1 MSIFDA
7 TNNRKNEV
15 RVNKFDWSHANNFT
29 TEIGRITPIFCELFP
44 QKGSF
49 RTEPVL
55 GLQFMPM
62 VFPIQTRMKARVSFF
77 RYPLR
82 ALWKDYRDY
91 VGNFRP
97 NLVEPYHDFNGQIPQ
112 TGDLY
117 DYLGLPTTFVGS
129 FGKSKQ
135 YSFYTGSI
143 QLYDVSLNYG
153 QGSLPSSF
161 VGQNYSD
168 IIKEDDSVID
178 SALCAA
184 KVSLSYPG
192 LSYKSVQFTFSASSP
207 GWSIDDTILS
217 SCYCLLFD
225 SNDKCIDCTNN
236 ITLSSLQG
244 SKAIFQ
250 AVFDSVVPDVNST
263 LVFLFGTGNNSTGSS
278 TNKWPGLV
286 DSDLSGRW
294 EFTAGYITGFSCVL
308 LGDST
313 VLPLDSSSSP
323 FYDST
328 SLNKEKQIKI
338 SAFAARAYEGIYN
351 AYFRDDRNN
360 PYYVNGEV
368 QYNKWI
374 PTDEGGA
381 DTTQYK
387 LHYANW
393 EKDFLTTAVQS
404 PQQGVAPLVG
414 ITTYEDTVLNEDGT
428 MTTQQRLALVDEDG
442 RKFGLE
448 FDSDADGLNDVR
460 YTELSQG
467 QVVQQ
472 PRSLYNLVQSGIS
485 INDIRNVNAY
495 QKYLELNMRS
505 GYSYKDIIQNRFNV
519 KVRYSDLLMPE
530 FIGGF
535 TEDIEMH
542 SITQN
547 VETNDS
553 GTYAGALG
561 SQAGLAGCRRTG
573 RPISCFCDEESIII
587 GVCVVTPV
595 PVYTQLL
602 PKHFTYR
609 ELLDHYQPEF
619 NNIGFQPITY
629 KEVCPVQA
637 YNDKP
642 ESLNDTFGYQRPW
655 YEFVQKYDVAHGLY
669 RTQLRNFL
677 MNRTFNVKPE
687 LSESFLLV
695 DPEQVNDVFSVT
707 ETTDKIYGQI
717 YFKCTVKLPISRV
730 SIPRL
735 D

>member
-97 NLVEPYHDFNGQIPQ
+97 GLVEPYHDFNGQIPQ

-117 DYLGLPTTFVGS
+117 DYLGLPTTFVGHYGSSQSVNAPYFEYVIKDMYQSDDSDMLSSAFVPGVS
-129 FGKSKQ
+129 FFS
-135 YSFYTGSI
+135 
-143 QLYDVSLNYG
+143 
-153 QGSLPSSF
+153 
-161 VGQNYSD
+161 YSD
-168 IIKEDDSVID
+168 YISERFSDLPPLGTYYGINYDL
-178 SALCAA
+178 AT
-184 KVSLSYPG
+184 
-192 LSYKSVQFTFSASSP
+192 SYKSVMIEFNN
-207 GWSIDDTILS
+207 WSH
-217 SCYCLLFD
+217 
-225 SNDKCIDCTNN
+225 N
-236 ITLSSLQG
+236 
-244 SKAIFQ
+244 
-250 AVFDSVVPDVNST
+250 T
-263 LVFLFGTGNNSTGSS
+263 LVVFLDSLSKVVSSTSMSDGSS
-278 TNKWPGLV
+278 VDVPSNAAKLV
-286 DSDLSGRW
+286 IFVKDSSAQLNLQQVSG
-294 EFTAGYITGFSCVL
+294 ENHYTSSKGYVTLNFTL
-308 LGDST
+308 LGST
-313 VLPLDSSSSP
+313 NLQPLDSITSP
-323 FYDST
+323 YYDST
-328 SLNKEKQIKI
+328 SVNKEKQIKI
-338 SAFAARAYEGIYN
+338 AAFAARAYEGVYN

-381 DTTQYK
+381 DTTHYK

-404 PQQGVAPLVG
+404 PQQGIAPLVG

-428 MTTQQRLALVDEDG
+428 MTTHQRLALVDEDG

-460 YTELSQG
+460 YTELAQG
-467 QVVQQ
+467 QVVHQ

-547 VETNDS
+547 VETNNS

>member
-29 TEIGRITPIFCELFP
+29 TEIGRITPVFCELFP

-91 VGNFRP
+91 VGNFRAG
-97 NLVEPYHDFNGQIPQ
+97 LVEPYHDFNGQIPQ

-117 DYLGLPTTFVGS
+117 DYLGLPTTFIGAYGSERPFYFEYSKIGEKTCIPFSSLPDVGS
-129 FGKSKQ
+129 DWKSSVADFSGTSVPTT
-135 YSFYTGSI
+135 YS
-143 QLYDVSLNYG
+143 NYG
-153 QGSLPSSF
+153 VRCNINSDLISSTGIRLYGAPIGAALNMTVYALDSDGIVLKKINLSPGRPDNSDYVLYQDDYILFTGKLFSELGSFHSIL
-161 VGQNYSD
+161 
-168 IIKEDDSVID
+168 
-178 SALCAA
+178 
-184 KVSLSYPG
+184 
-192 LSYKSVQFTFSASSP
+192 FTFPKGTTSLIVLSDKGYCVSGDWYVLSSASIS
-207 GWSIDDTILS
+207 DTVQ
-217 SCYCLLFD
+217 
-225 SNDKCIDCTNN
+225 
-236 ITLSSLQG
+236 SL
-244 SKAIFQ
+244 
-250 AVFDSVVPDVNST
+250 
-263 LVFLFGTGNNSTGSS
+263 
-278 TNKWPGLV
+278 
-286 DSDLSGRW
+286 
-294 EFTAGYITGFSCVL
+294 TAN
-308 LGDST
+308 
-313 VLPLDSSSSP
+313 SSP
-323 FYDST
+323 YYDST
-328 SLNKEKQIKI
+328 SANKEKQIKI

-404 PQQGVAPLVG
+404 PQQGIAPLVG

-448 FDSDADGLNDVR
+448 FDSDSEGLNDVR
-460 YTELSQG
+460 YTELAQG

-472 PRSLYNLVQSGIS
+472 PRSLINLVQSGIS
-485 INDIRNVNAY
+485 INDLRNVNAY

>member
-97 NLVEPYHDFNGQIPQ
+97 GLVEPYHDFNGQIPQ

-117 DYLGLPTTFVGS
+117 DYLGLPTTLSGS
-129 FGKSKQ
+129 YSLHPEVVLDAGTFPSGVTQLANLPTSSYPSPPLAPGAIWENVIREPSNTSFLVSVSPLYRQVNSISTLTVRFSSNEHKSSLKTEIPESALLIVIDANGKIS
-135 YSFYTGSI
+135 YVTNFTEYECSSDSTD
-143 QLYDVSLNYG
+143 YDVTYTFPVSVN
-153 QGSLPSSF
+153 LPNGCTF
-161 VGQNYSD
+161 AV
-168 IIKEDDSVID
+168 
-178 SALCAA
+178 A
-184 KVSLSYPG
+184 
-192 LSYKSVQFTFSASSP
+192 FT
-207 GWSIDDTILS
+207 
-217 SCYCLLFD
+217 
-225 SNDKCIDCTNN
+225 
-236 ITLSSLQG
+236 
-244 SKAIFQ
+244 
-250 AVFDSVVPDVNST
+250 
-263 LVFLFGTGNNSTGSS
+263 
-278 TNKWPGLV
+278 
-286 DSDLSGRW
+286 
-294 EFTAGYITGFSCVL
+294 TGFNGVHSCPYVQL
-308 LGDST
+308 SNQICTIRTEITIVGISD
-313 VLPLDSSSSP
+313 VRPLDSTTSP
-323 FYDST
+323 YYDST
-328 SLNKEKQIKI
+328 SANKEKQIKI

-374 PTDEGGA
+374 PTDEGGV

-404 PQQGVAPLVG
+404 PQQGIAPLVG

-472 PRSLYNLVQSGIS
+472 PRSLYNLIQSGIS

-619 NNIGFQPITY
+619 NNIGFQAITY

>member
-91 VGNFRP
+91 VGNFRAG
-97 NLVEPYHDFNGQIPQ
+97 LVEPYHDFNGQTPQ

-117 DYLGLPTTFVGS
+117 DYLGLPTTLVGAYGSEFDRPFYYSKVGS
-129 FGKSKQ
+129 YTCMPFSADMNLGGFQVGHSYHEYDVSFSGTSVPTDAKSYGITATINKGELIGGSLKIKGFPELDRSNFSFGLCLCKGSTILRYLLFNKNNGSLNSVSWADGILSITTDDLKAYDYDTILLVLSKQ
-135 YSFYTGSI
+135 Y
-143 QLYDVSLNYG
+143 L
-153 QGSLPSSF
+153 
-161 VGQNYSD
+161 
-168 IIKEDDSVID
+168 
-178 SALCAA
+178 
-184 KVSLSYPG
+184 SLSG
-192 LSYKSVQFTFSASSP
+192 K
-207 GWSIDDTILS
+207 
-217 SCYCLLFD
+217 
-225 SNDKCIDCTNN
+225 
-236 ITLSSLQG
+236 
-244 SKAIFQ
+244 
-250 AVFDSVVPDVNST
+250 
-263 LVFLFGTGNNSTGSS
+263 
-278 TNKWPGLV
+278 
-286 DSDLSGRW
+286 
-294 EFTAGYITGFSCVL
+294 GYIPSGSPWTIKGAFSGHDDVV
-308 LGDST
+308 S
-313 VLPLDSSSSP
+313 LDSSSSP
-323 FYDST
+323 YYDST
-328 SLNKEKQIKI
+328 SSNKEKQIKI
-338 SAFAARAYEGIYN
+338 SAYAARAYEGIYN

-374 PTDEGGA
+374 PTDEGGV
-381 DTTQYK
+381 DTTRYK

-414 ITTYEDTVLNEDGT
+414 ITTYEDIVLNDDGT

-467 QVVQQ
+467 QVVKQ

-547 VETNDS
+547 IETNDS

-687 LSESFLLV
+687 LSESFLIV

>member
-91 VGNFRP
+91 VGNFRAG
-97 NLVEPYHDFNGQIPQ
+97 LVEPYHDFNGQIPQ

-117 DYLGLPTTFVGS
+117 DYLGLPTTLVGAYGSEFTRPFFYAEGISGNCLIPFKSAITVSGNFEIGHSWQEYQLS
-129 FGKSKQ
+129 FSGTSVPTDAECYGIYTNFRNTELVNGTFTVSNFPDIPDGNRYVNVLLLKGTTIVKKITPNPNTVSTLTTWSGGILSFDKSI
-135 YSFYTGSI
+135 FTGI
-143 QLYDVSLNYG
+143 DFDHIMLIFQK
-153 QGSLPSSF
+153 PSS
-161 VGQNYSD
+161 
-168 IIKEDDSVID
+168 
-178 SALCAA
+178 
-184 KVSLSYPG
+184 
-192 LSYKSVQFTFSASSP
+192 
-207 GWSIDDTILS
+207 SIGNMIVLGGHGYTPNGAPWYIHGA
-217 SCYCLLFD
+217 
-225 SNDKCIDCTNN
+225 NA
-236 ITLSSLQG
+236 G
-244 SKAIFQ
+244 ST
-250 AVFDSVVPDVNST
+250 DV
-263 LVFLFGTGNNSTGSS
+263 
-278 TNKWPGLV
+278 
-286 DSDLSGRW
+286 
-294 EFTAGYITGFSCVL
+294 A
-308 LGDST
+308 
-313 VLPLDSSSSP
+313 PLDNKTSP
-323 FYDST
+323 YYDST
-328 SLNKEKQIKI
+328 SPNKDKQIKI

-404 PQQGVAPLVG
+404 PQQGIAPLVG
-414 ITTYEDTVLNEDGT
+414 ITTYEDTLLNEDGT

-460 YTELSQG
+460 YTELAQG

>member
-62 VFPIQTRMKARVSFF
+62 VFPIQTRMKARVLFF

-117 DYLGLPTTFVGS
+117 DYLGLPTTLVGGYGTEPIS
-129 FGKSKQ
+129 TFKIKDFSLMYDSGTTLSIGSTYDFLPVEKKVSGSRPYK
-135 YSFYTGSI
+135 YLSSI
-143 QLYDVSLNYG
+143 QFPLGNEDNKYVYLDFSSFKGISTMFQIVGCTTSGDGHYQVTELINLSLATATYFQFERTPNTVYFFSIFPNLEIVSSDVQVPSSVWFPNAGDYTVSLYNRPAG
-153 QGSLPSSF
+153 
-161 VGQNYSD
+161 
-168 IIKEDDSVID
+168 
-178 SALCAA
+178 
-184 KVSLSYPG
+184 
-192 LSYKSVQFTFSASSP
+192 T
-207 GWSIDDTILS
+207 
-217 SCYCLLFD
+217 
-225 SNDKCIDCTNN
+225 
-236 ITLSSLQG
+236 SSL
-244 SKAIFQ
+244 
-250 AVFDSVVPDVNST
+250 V
-263 LVFLFGTGNNSTGSS
+263 
-278 TNKWPGLV
+278 
-286 DSDLSGRW
+286 SD
-294 EFTAGYITGFSCVL
+294 T
-308 LGDST
+308 
-313 VLPLDSSSSP
+313 SP
-323 FYDST
+323 YYDST
-328 SLNKEKQIKI
+328 SVNKEKQIKI
-338 SAFAARAYEGIYN
+338 SAYAARAYEGIYN

-360 PYYVNGEV
+360 PYYVDGEI

-374 PTDEGGA
+374 PTDEGGV
-381 DTTQYK
+381 DTTHYK

-404 PQQGVAPLVG
+404 PQQGIAPLVG
-414 ITTYEDTVLNEDGT
+414 ITTYEDTTLNADGT

-472 PRSLYNLVQSGIS
+472 PRSLINLVQSGIS
-485 INDIRNVNAY
+485 INDLRNVNAY